1 MILFIIVIAWIIGI
15 ILGLY
20 LQISIASFVLFISL
34 ILLIFIIFE
43 KKILKFIKS
52 KKIKAYYSVLNVHI
66 KILIFLIILIVAF
79 AQIKYYEGIFE
90 NKYKN
95 IKESDEISIIGTI
108 VSDPQEKE
116 YKTKYI
122 LKIDTINSN
131 KKYKNTKVILY
142 TKKGKE
148 TLKYG
153 DKIELVGN
161 FKLAQ
166 ERRNPGGF
174 DYRFYLKTKKIYGIV
189 TTKNTKKLKENNVNI
204 ISMIANKTANVIK
217 NQSKKL
223 LKNKEACLLIGLLIG
238 DTDEIDE
245 ETKEDFRNS
254 NLTHMLAVSGLHVS
268 YVLLGV
274 NYIITKVKIHKKL
287 SKIIVMLLILFF
299 ILVTGATP
307 SVLRAGTMTIY
318 LIIGGIFYRRISVFS
333 SLNLSLLVIIIMN
346 PYCLFD
352 VGLQLSYAGT
362 IGIVYLYPIIKE
374 RIYNKANSILITISA
389 NIVIIPIMLYNF
401 NTISLT
407 FFISNL
413 LAGPIIGIIIILGF
427 SIIIISLIFFPIANI
442 FSKILNLL
450 IILFLNT
457 AKACA
462 NLPFSKI
469 FIITPTLKYIF
480 LYYCLLVF
488 IIIKE
493 RTQIRINIKLR
504 NKVIAILIILV
515 IINPIKYFSNIKQ
528 SNLKIYFVDVGQGD
542 STCIVTPK
550 NKVILID
557 GGGNSKDENYDIGKQ
572 TLLPYLLDKKINK
585 IDYCIV
591 SHFDSDHCGGLMYIL
606 KNLKVKNIIIG
617 KQYEEYE
624 NYKEFIKIAKDK
636 KINIRVVEA
645 GEKITIEKNLYID
658 VLWPINREKMVI
670 QNAINNNSLV
680 FKLRYINFSMLF
692 TGDIEEIA
700 EKEILDNYKENTEL
714 LKSTILKVAHHGSKT
729 SSTKEFI
736 NIVKPKYAVIGV
748 GKDNKFGHP
757 SNVTIENLKTINT
770 EIYRTDEMGEISINV
785 NIKGN
790 INIEEFI
797 KK

>member
-66 KILIFLIILIVAF
+66 KILIFLVILIVAF

-95 IKESDEISIIGTI
+95 INEDDEISIIGTI

-142 TKKGKE
+142 TKKEKE

-189 TTKNTKKLKENNVNI
+189 TTKNTKRLKENNVNI

-223 LKNKEACLLIGLLIG
+223 LENKKACLLIGLLIG

-268 YVLLGV
+268 YVLLAV

-318 LIIGGIFYRRISVFS
+318 LILGGIFYRRISVFS

-374 RIYNKANSILITISA
+374 KIYNKANSILITISA
-389 NIVIIPIMLYNF
+389 NIVIIPIIMYNF

-469 FIITPTLKYIF
+469 FIITPTLKFIF

-493 RTQIRINIKLR
+493 RIQIRISIKLK

-700 EKEILDNYKENTEL
+700 EKEILDKYKENTEF

-748 GKDNKFGHP
+748 GKDNKFRHP

>member
-66 KILIFLIILIVAF
+66 KIIIFLVILIVAF

-268 YVLLGV
+268 YVLLAV

-374 RIYNKANSILITISA
+374 KIYNKANSILITISA

-469 FIITPTLKYIF
+469 FIITPTLKFIF

-493 RTQIRINIKLR
+493 RIQIRINIKLR

-572 TLLPYLLDKKINK
+572 ILLPYLLDKKINK

-617 KQYEEYE
+617 NQYEEYE

-658 VLWPINREKMVI
+658 VLWPINRKKMVI

-700 EKEILDNYKENTEL
+700 EKEILDKYKENTEF

-785 NIKGN
+785 NIRGN

>member
-1 MILFIIVIAWIIGI
+1 
-15 ILGLY
+15 
-20 LQISIASFVLFISL
+20 
-34 ILLIFIIFE
+34 
-43 KKILKFIKS
+43 
-52 KKIKAYYSVLNVHI
+52 
-66 KILIFLIILIVAF
+66 
-79 AQIKYYEGIFE
+79 
-90 NKYKN
+90 
-95 IKESDEISIIGTI
+95 
-108 VSDPQEKE
+108 
-116 YKTKYI
+116 
-122 LKIDTINSN
+122 
-131 KKYKNTKVILY
+131 
-142 TKKGKE
+142 
-148 TLKYG
+148 
-153 DKIELVGN
+153 
-161 FKLAQ
+161 
-166 ERRNPGGF
+166 
-174 DYRFYLKTKKIYGIV
+174 
-189 TTKNTKKLKENNVNI
+189 
-204 ISMIANKTANVIK
+204 MIANKTANVIK

-223 LKNKEACLLIGLLIG
+223 LENKKACLLIGLLIG

-268 YVLLGV
+268 YVLLAV

-318 LIIGGIFYRRISVFS
+318 LILGGIFYRRISVFS

-374 RIYNKANSILITISA
+374 KIYNKANSILITISA

-469 FIITPTLKYIF
+469 FIITPTLKFIF

-493 RTQIRINIKLR
+493 RIQIRINIKLR

-550 NKVILID
+550 NKIILID

-658 VLWPINREKMVI
+658 ILWPINREKMVI

-700 EKEILDNYKENTEL
+700 EKEILDKYKENTEF

-748 GKDNKFGHP
+748 GKDNKFRHP